1 LAAYDMLNREKELR
15 MSFLSVLGAALHIGE
30 AVAPSVATAI
40 NPAAGALVG
49 LVIHAVT
56 EAEQTGGTGP
66 QKREAA
72 LQAVLPAATGVVNA
86 VLQAKGAS
94 ASVNSTQLSTAVGV
108 LIDGTVALLN
118 SIQHT
123 GAAAAAA
130 TGAAP
135 SAPAT
140 PAGT

>member
-1 LAAYDMLNREKELR
+1 MLAEE
-15 MSFLSVLGAALHIGE
+15 IGDANSGGLAMGI
-30 AVAPSVATAI
+30 AVHTDIATAI

-56 EAEQTGGTGP
+56 EAEQTGGTGA

-86 VLQAKGAS
+86 VLQAKGAN
-94 ASVNSTQLSTAVGV
+94 ASVNSTQLSTAVGS

-118 SIQHT
+118 SVQHT
-123 GAAAAAA
+123 GTTA
-130 TGAAP
+130 TASGT
-135 SAPAT
+135 APAPPQ